1 MKKINRI
8 EREDIAALRR
18 DFLDYEHMDNVADE
32 YQRISSK
39 SAIYPGI
46 GTPIGL
52 SYVANKLNGEA
63 GEFAEHVGKAMR
75 DDGLISI
82 VEQSK
87 GKDINY
93 GTPYWRAEV
102 NFAPP
107 TAERRQAMLKE
118 IGDQLWYLG
127 AAARELGA
135 TLSECMVMNLEKL
148 CDRTDRDTL
157 RGSGDDR

>member
-8 EREDIAALRR
+8 EREDIAALKR
-18 DFLDYEHMDNVADE
+18 DFLDYEHMDNLADE

-39 SAIYPGI
+39 SAVYPGQ
-46 GTPIGL
+46 GTALGL
-52 SYVANKLNGEA
+52 AYCALKLNGEA

-75 DDGLISI
+75 DDEL
-82 VEQSK
+82 VVWRECK
-87 GKDINY
+87 GDEIQALD
-93 GTPYWRAEV
+93 GELTP
-102 NFAPP
+102 
-107 TAERRQAMLKE
+107 ERRLAMLKE

-127 AAARELGA
+127 AAARELGS

-148 CDRTDRDTL
+148 CDRTERDAL